1 MINFGKVEQSVRQL
15 KNRVAAGE
23 INQKAL
29 ETQMMEMVDIAADGY
44 YWMFGYESETW
55 YQHDGQQWIAK
66 DPGKLRLFT
75 PQDDDASNEKES
87 TSQPTSSTS
96 REDNTHSN
104 SRVITQLA
112 SSSKQSLKSEWQSL
126 NWGWFVISLLVIGL
140 IAWAVFVSTLV

>member
-23 INQKAL
+23 IDQKAL

-75 PQDDDASNEKES
+75 PQDDDASNKEES
-87 TSQPTSSTS
+87 TDGPPSFTPQ
-96 REDNTHSN
+96 EDNAPSDN
-104 SRVITQLA
+104 GVITQLA
-112 SSSKQSLKSEWQSL
+112 SSSKRSLKSEWQSL
-126 NWGWFVISLLVIGL
+126 NWRWFVISLLVIGL
-140 IAWAVFVSTLV
+140 IAWAVFASTLV